1 MRGGASVKGEKNAGL
16 AAGGSGRERRKIK
29 RGDVWRDGCVRE
41 KSNRMIKDGAVAR
54 GEDRDK
60 ESGGCFFFSFKC
72 SPLARRSGRREG
84 RG

>member
-1 MRGGASVKGEKNAGL
+1 MRGWWGASVK
-16 AAGGSGRERRKIK
+16 GSGRERRKIK

-60 ESGGCFFFSFKC
+60 ESGVCFFFF
-72 SPLARRSGRREG
+72 
-84 RG
+84 